1 MESETLATSDTDEQ
15 TISATNG
22 VTSSELVTSEPQD
35 DRALMEQFL
44 EDPAN
49 NYYNLQ
55 YGDTLDGIIMH
66 IDRDEILVDIGS
78 KSEGVI
84 PAKEMSSLL
93 PEEREQLHMG
103 DEILVFVV
111 QSEDKEGRAIL
122 SLDKARQEKSWRR
135 LQQQFEAGEV
145 LQAKVINYNK
155 GGLLV
160 NLDGVRGF
168 VPASQ
173 VSGISRGPD
182 AQKQSDMARLVGS
195 SLSLKTIEIN
205 RNRNR
210 LILSERQAVQEVR
223 EARKDE
229 IIENLKEGDVRTGTV
244 TSITD
249 FGAFVD
255 IGGADGLVHLSELSW
270 SRVKHP
276 AELLKVGD
284 ETKVFVLNIDND
296 RKRIALSIKRTQEE
310 PWSTISGRYQ
320 LGQLVDATITQ
331 LASFGAF
338 ARLEDGVEG
347 LIHVSEMGDGRIQHP
362 RELVA
367 EGDTVPVRIIR
378 IDPQRKRIGLSMRR
392 VEGDDGNYPVDDED
406 YDYETGAVISAPVM
420 NTAPTVTSDA
430 PAASAAEAPSIPPEA
445 STVEAPIAAPE
456 ASVDGEAAMPDAPD
470 GAPSDES

>member
-1 MESETLATSDTDEQ
+1 MSNNPTAPVETEQ
-15 TISATNG
+15 EQAVVANDAAPVSADQ
-22 VTSSELVTSEPQD
+22 EQD
-35 DRALMEQFL
+35 DRALMEQYL
-44 EDPAN
+44 LDPAN
-49 NYYNLQ
+49 DYYNLQ
-55 YGDTLDGIIMH
+55 YGDTVDGVIMH

-78 KSEGVI
+78 KSEGVV
-84 PAKEMSSLL
+84 PSKEMSSLL
-93 PEEREQLHMG
+93 PEEKQELKVG
-103 DEILVFVV
+103 DEVLVFVV
-111 QSEDKEGRAIL
+111 QPEDKEGRAVL

-135 LQQQFEAGEV
+135 LQQQFEASEV

-155 GGLLV
+155 GGVLV

-173 VSGISRGPD
+173 VTGISRGPD
-182 AQKQSDMARLVGS
+182 AQKQSDMAKMVGG
-195 SLSLKTIEIN
+195 SLTLKIIEIN
-205 RNRNR
+205 RGRNR

-223 EARKDE
+223 EARKDD
-229 IIENLKEGDVRTGTV
+229 ILASLKEGDVREGTV

-284 ETKVFVLNIDND
+284 RVKVYVLNIDND

-310 PWSTISGRYQ
+310 PWQTISGRYE
-320 LGQLVDATITQ
+320 LGQLVEATITQ

-362 RELVA
+362 RELVK

-378 IDPQRKRIGLSMRR
+378 IDPARKRIGLSMRR
-392 VEGDDGNYPVDDED
+392 VESDDGNYPVEDFD
-406 YDYETGAVISAPVM
+406 YDEVERTEESAE
-420 NTAPTVTSDA
+420 NA
-430 PAASAAEAPSIPPEA
+430 
-445 STVEAPIAAPE
+445 
-456 ASVDGEAAMPDAPD
+456 
-470 GAPSDES
+470 

>member
-1 MESETLATSDTDEQ
+1 MEEETLATNGAGNNAASGGDQ
-15 TISATNG
+15 TAVISPPA
-22 VTSSELVTSEPQD
+22 SEPQD
-35 DRALMEQFL
+35 DRALMEAFL
-44 EDPAN
+44 DNPAN

-66 IDRDEILVDIGS
+66 VDNDEILVDIGS
-78 KSEGVI
+78 KSEGVV
-84 PAKEMSSLL
+84 PSKEMSSLL
-93 PEEREQLHMG
+93 PEERAELRVG

-111 QSEDKEGRAIL
+111 QSEDKEGRAVL

-135 LQQQFEAGEV
+135 LQQQFETSDV

-195 SLSLKTIEIN
+195 ALTLKIIEIN

-210 LILSERQAVQEVR
+210 LILSERQAAQEVR

-276 AELLKVGD
+276 AEILKIGD
-284 ETKVFVLNIDND
+284 KVNVFVLNIDND

-347 LIHVSEMGDGRIQHP
+347 LIHVSEMGDGRVQHP

-378 IDPQRKRIGLSMRR
+378 IDPARKRIGLSMRR
-392 VEGDDGNYPVDDED
+392 VEGDDGNYPVDDAEFD
-406 YDYETGAVISAPVM
+406 YDEAEIGTGGAVAPQ
-420 NTAPTVTSDA
+420 TDGGET
-430 PAASAAEAPSIPPEA
+430 PA
-445 STVEAPIAAPE
+445 
-456 ASVDGEAAMPDAPD
+456 
-470 GAPSDES
+470 